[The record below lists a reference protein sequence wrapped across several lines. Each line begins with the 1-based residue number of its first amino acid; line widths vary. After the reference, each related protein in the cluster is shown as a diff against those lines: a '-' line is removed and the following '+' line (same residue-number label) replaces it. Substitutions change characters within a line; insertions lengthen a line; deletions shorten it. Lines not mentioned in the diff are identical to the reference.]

1 MQVYLNVS
9 PNDRLL
15 YLQRATSFWRSLLF
29 LRVMQSADQC
39 CEQLNRQKV
48 TYVICDFINIVSYS
62 FLLRWMTGI
71 QRSAGR
77 CQGRQPAVGGV
88 WKPSCLCNSTMFCH
102 TASRL
107 TPSLTRCLL
116 YDLLLLAWSSSTL
129 FLQVHSRCLTYGP
142 VRLPSTSLVNFVCN
156 FWSSFVDVLLWFF
169 GVQVL
174 LYGFEIGMLKP
185 FIFRNR

>member
-1 MQVYLNVS
+1 M
-9 PNDRLL
+9 
-15 YLQRATSFWRSLLF
+15 
-29 LRVMQSADQC
+29 
-39 CEQLNRQKV
+39 QKV
-48 TYVICDFINIVSYS
+48 CTVTAWLKCILQEFGTLYWTVTEIGAAGYSTKWCLCSYS

-102 TASRL
+102 TASQL

-174 LYGFEIGMLKP
+174 LYGFVW
-185 FIFRNR
+185 IFGLVLEKCLQCFDAVGWAAGRASGL